1 MLEQAFEAL
10 KTYKWGIDPKGIK
23 PIQDAVVATHGNAAA
38 RKELESKLAAALDTD
53 IPRAAKDSV
62 CRFLK
67 TIGTAHSVPA
77 LAKLLHDAEL
87 SHMARHALQTLDA
100 KEAASALVNAID
112 KAPKKIKIGIIS
124 SLGAR
129 GKDVPVGA
137 LAKIVADKDPEVSA
151 AGALAL
157 GAIGSPES
165 AKALGLAKVNDTNKL
180 AVCDAMLQCA
190 ESMLAHGK
198 KSDAKTIYG
207 KVLSIGPSKAAKMA
221 AELGIKAC
229 A

>member
-67 TIGTAHSVPA
+67 TIGTSHSVPA

-87 SHMARHALQTLDA
+87 SHMARHALQTIDA

-124 SLGAR
+124 TPPSTIKSKKLMLSGSIMLVNESTIALSCIWKAR
-129 GKDVPVGA
+129 VLV
-137 LAKIVADKDPEVSA
+137 DKFANRVI
-151 AGALAL
+151 GN
-157 GAIGSPES
+157 AIRFW
-165 AKALGLAKVNDTNKL
+165 
-180 AVCDAMLQCA
+180 
-190 ESMLAHGK
+190 
-198 KSDAKTIYG
+198 
-207 KVLSIGPSKAAKMA
+207 
-221 AELGIKAC
+221 
-229 A
+229 